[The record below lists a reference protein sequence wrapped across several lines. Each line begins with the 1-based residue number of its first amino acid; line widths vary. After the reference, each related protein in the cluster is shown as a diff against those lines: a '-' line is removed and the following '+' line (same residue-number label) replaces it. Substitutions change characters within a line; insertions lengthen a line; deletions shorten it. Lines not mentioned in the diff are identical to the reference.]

1 MTSYG
6 FAVPVL
12 PGMSDRCRQVSAEML
27 GPRRAEY
34 EASRARLGIASEQL
48 WLQET
53 PQGTLA
59 VVYLEADDLERCFA
73 GISSSADPFDV
84 WWRAQILAIH
94 GIDLSQPLPGPL
106 NEHAFDFRRP

>member
-12 PGMSDRCRQVSAEML
+12 PGMSDRCRQFSAELL
-27 GPRRAEY
+27 GPRRAEF
-34 EASRARLGIASEQL
+34 EASRARLGIGSEQL
-48 WLQET
+48 WLQES

-59 VVYLEADDLERCFA
+59 VVYLEAEDLERCLA
-73 GISSSADPFDV
+73 GISSSQDPFDV
-84 WWRAQILAIH
+84 YWREQIMAIH

-106 NEHAFDFRRP
+106 NEHTFEFRRA